1 MMDTLTTAGN
11 FVVDCNHGGGHALET
26 EWWPWILQFLVD
38 HSAGITPDPYANALP
53 SGFPSYCSIVAGSG
67 S

>member
-26 EWWPWILQFLVD
+26 EWLPWILQFLVD